1 MDAEMGE
8 FLAAFGIGICIVV
21 LGAYMAVTGD
31 ARMLHGYHRAA
42 VPAAQMPALARA
54 TGIGLAASG
63 VGCMMLAPFPGLA
76 DALGTGFTDVLSIV
90 GAALL
95 VLGIGFALGAVIKFN
110 GSLFSFGPA
119 GVSAGAS
126 PRWATIGFA
135 ILVCAVAVC
144 ATVVPGIM
152 MAVSGDPSALHGY
165 HLVNVA
171 ARDLP
176 ALARWEGGSMAVMGA
191 GLVAGI
197 LGGMFGAL
205 RRPSPAWTK
214 ALAATGIAV
223 FGAGLVAMLA
233 VIVYFNGSLMG

>member
-1 MDAEMGE
+1 M
-8 FLAAFGIGICIVV
+8 AA
-21 LGAYMAVTGD
+21 
-31 ARMLHGYHRAA
+31 
-42 VPAAQMPALARA
+42 
-54 TGIGLAASG
+54 
-63 VGCMMLAPFPGLA
+63 
-76 DALGTGFTDVLSIV
+76 
-90 GAALL
+90 
-95 VLGIGFALGAVIKFN
+95 
-110 GSLFSFGPA
+110 
-119 GVSAGAS
+119 
-126 PRWATIGFA
+126 
-135 ILVCAVAVC
+135 
-144 ATVVPGIM
+144 
-152 MAVSGDPSALHGY
+152 SGDPSALHGY